1 MQNFTEEQISQ
12 MYDNLPEDLKEAVF
26 SVDMSEVVEKI
37 GRGHQLNIDK
47 IGDLANE
54 TGMVMLGVTH
64 PNEFIANLADR
75 LEVDKE
81 KARAIGGEINEQ
93 IFKKV
98 RDSLRKIHNMREEE
112 RGGGA
117 RFSFSGKEG
126 ESYETGTPSSFTE
139 TQIKVS
145 PFGNSQG
152 ETLKSEH
159 SREDILKEIEKDH
172 TKEESGVPDI
182 MKGDINPFEEKMKE
196 GVFKMPTEERHYIE
210 EKPEEKRLEAGMV
223 NNELQKN
230 KTEVQKQPPA
240 NLPTQEK
247 PKKYQGFDP
256 YKEPIE

>member
-26 SVDMSEVVEKI
+26 SVDMNDVVEKI

-64 PNEFIANLADR
+64 PNEFIGNLTDR

-98 RDSLRKIHNMREEE
+98 RESLRKIHNMREEE
-112 RGGGA
+112 EEQKVADVGH
-117 RFSFSGKEG
+117 SVSNI
-126 ESYETGTPSSFTE
+126 TE
-139 TQIKVS
+139 TVNRS
-145 PFGNSQG
+145 
-152 ETLKSEH
+152 
-159 SREDILKEIEKDH
+159 DILNEIEKDH
-172 TKEESGVPDI
+172 TKEEGGVPDI

-196 GVFKMPTEERHYIE
+196 GVFKIPTEEKHYIE
-210 EKPEEKRLEAGMV
+210 DESEEKEG
-223 NNELQKN
+223 K
-230 KTEVQKQPPA
+230 KQPPA

>member
-1 MQNFTEEQISQ
+1 MKNFTEEQIAQ

-37 GRGHQLNIDK
+37 GRGHQLSIDK

-64 PNEFIANLADR
+64 PNEFIGNLADR

-98 RDSLRKIHNMREEE
+98 RESLRKIHNMREGAEE
-112 RGGGA
+112 EEQD
-117 RFSFSGKEG
+117 K
-126 ESYETGTPSSFTE
+126 
-139 TQIKVS
+139 IKAS
-145 PFGNSQG
+145 PFENSQG
-152 ETLKSEH
+152 ETLPANSVN
-159 SREDILKEIEKDH
+159 RADILKEIEKDYA
-172 TKEESGVPDI
+172 KENDITDI
-182 MKGDINPFEEKMKE
+182 MKGDTNPFEEKMKE
-196 GVFKMPTEERHYIE
+196 GVLIAPVE
-210 EKPEEKRLEAGMV
+210 EKKIEAPALLPE
-223 NNELQKN
+223 
-230 KTEVQKQPPA
+230 P
-240 NLPTQEK
+240 EK